1 MLALVLPCRWWS
13 LRTARCLSIPPLGQE
28 ALPRSTARPRRH
40 PSFHAGLT
48 TTLKYHEPRAG
59 SPAASTRA
67 SRPLMITRNYRWR
80 ISIFRCRPLC
90 CTTSCLTH
98 CGVAGG
104 VSDAAGVCCPRP
116 KVPAHAT
123 SVATLKGN
131 NPFSPPPA
139 AGKEPHASKGRV
151 LPPNPPI
158 ICRSR

>member
-1 MLALVLPCRWWS
+1 MVVPENGTVPLDTTSRS
-13 LRTARCLSIPPLGQE
+13 KTIPPGAPPHRDLIDTAHLCFIINTQHTPMVVVFR
-28 ALPRSTARPRRH
+28 AVPKPTTAAMLLPTPSTH
-40 PSFHAGLT
+40 PLS
-48 TTLKYHEPRAG
+48 
-59 SPAASTRA
+59 
-67 SRPLMITRNYRWR
+67 
-80 ISIFRCRPLC
+80 

-131 NPFSPPPA
+131 NPFSPPAA
-139 AGKEPHASKGRV
+139 AGEGPHTSKGRV

>member
-1 MLALVLPCRWWS
+1 MAVPENGTVPLDTTSRS
-13 LRTARCLSIPPLGQE
+13 KTIPPGAPPDRDLIDTAHLCFIINTQHTPMVVVFR
-28 ALPRSTARPRRH
+28 AVPKPTTAAMLLPTPSTH
-40 PSFHAGLT
+40 PLS
-48 TTLKYHEPRAG
+48 
-59 SPAASTRA
+59 
-67 SRPLMITRNYRWR
+67 
-80 ISIFRCRPLC
+80 

-139 AGKEPHASKGRV
+139 AGEGPHTSKGRV